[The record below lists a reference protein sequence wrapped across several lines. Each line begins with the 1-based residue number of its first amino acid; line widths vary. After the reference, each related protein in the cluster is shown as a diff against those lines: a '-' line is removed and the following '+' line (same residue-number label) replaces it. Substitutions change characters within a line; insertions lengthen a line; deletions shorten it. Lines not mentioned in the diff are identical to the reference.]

1 MKLDD
6 FTKEMID
13 ENSFID
19 MSHIYL
25 EEVGKVTHLYDI
37 VDKFKDIGGY
47 TEKEI
52 ENRILQFYTDLNT
65 DGRFVSTGDG
75 VWGLRK
81 WFSVDDINEK
91 IAPTVHKFD
100 VVDDDDYLEDD
111 RDYDIE
117 KLEDEVDSEEAVED
131 DEDAADIDSV
141 IDNEDINTKD
151 LNYDDGDTL
160 EDNYDDSDDY

>member
-6 FTKEMID
+6 FTKEMIH
-13 ENSFID
+13 ESSFID

-25 EEVGKVTHLYDI
+25 EEVGKETHLYDI

-100 VVDDDDYLEDD
+100 VVDDNDYLEDD
-111 RDYDIE
+111 VDYDIE
-117 KLEDEVDSEEAVED
+117 KLEDDVVSEEAVEE

-141 IDNEDINTKD
+141 IDDEDIDTKD

-160 EDNYDDSDDY
+160 EDNYDDGDDY